1 MAIYVST
8 IGFAK
13 SHWSPVDP
21 IGANYVEG
29 SVSSLGN
36 MDQIWIISLDA
47 CSIIEVSRTALS
59 LPVIIDLMYSC
70 AIFLMCDAIVYV
82 RPRYGE
88 P

>member
-13 SHWSPVDP
+13 SHSSPVDS

-36 MDQIWIISLDA
+36 MDY
-47 CSIIEVSRTALS
+47 LS
-59 LPVIIDLMYSC
+59 
-70 AIFLMCDAIVYV
+70 
-82 RPRYGE
+82 
-88 P
+88 